1 MVRIVA
7 ADNACENASGH
18 ACKCLFHPLCS
29 SCGVDYLI
37 LSSTAE
43 NYREDVRFCVWMCL
57 KVWVCV
63 CACVRV
69 ALTSETSSWV
79 FGLGFQLLKRS

>member
-63 CACVRV
+63 CVRAC
-69 ALTSETSSWV
+69 ACSIN
-79 FGLGFQLLKRS
+79 FGRLLEFLDWDSNS